1 MNWVT
6 KTSNQSGAGVPPA
19 ELRGRDV
26 RATLFTVFLFLFIC
40 TSLHASQLPLPDPN
54 AAFVIV
60 SVQSGK
66 ILSEENLQIL
76 QKQYPP
82 GSLIKVFTTIAFYE
96 QYGDHFPVF
105 QCPPSLASDPSGCWD
120 RHGHGEVHIA
130 DALAHSCNVYFRQL
144 AEKISP
150 ETFQK
155 TLQKF
160 QLTKN
165 LDGLQEQEIRKI
177 MTGNTL
183 NWTVSPLMLLQAYCS
198 IFNATVPL
206 DGTLRTILQR
216 GLSES
221 SEKGTSLEARKASG
235 HALLGKTGTSL
246 LWEDGKINWRST
258 QGWWIGLYPARN
270 PEIAV
275 LTFVPNGRGA
285 THAAP
290 LGGKVIAWYLQSR

>member
-1 MNWVT
+1 MNSVNKRSNADVT
-6 KTSNQSGAGVPPA
+6 ST
-19 ELRGRDV
+19 EFCGRDA
-26 RATLFTVFLFLFIC
+26 RATLFTIFLFLFVVI
-40 TSLHASQLPLPDPN
+40 SLLASPIALPDPN
-54 AAFVIV
+54 AAFVVV

-96 QYGDHFPVF
+96 QYGNHFPVF
-105 QCPPSLASDPSGCWD
+105 QCPPSLASDPAGCWD
-120 RHGHGEVHIA
+120 RKGHGEVDIT
-130 DALAHSCNVYFRQL
+130 DAIAHSCNVYFRQL

-150 ETFQK
+150 ETFQQ

-160 QLTKN
+160 QIAQN
-165 LDGLQEQEIRKI
+165 LNQEPDIHKI

-183 NWTVSPLMLLQAYCS
+183 IWTVSPMKLLQAYCS
-198 IFNATVPL
+198 IFNSTVPL
-206 DGTLRTILQR
+206 DDKLRTILQR

-258 QGWWIGLYPARN
+258 QGWWIGLYPAQK

-275 LTFVPNGRGA
+275 LAFVPNGRGA

-290 LGGKVIAWYLQSR
+290 FGGKVIAWFLQSR